1 MTKKFWMIVSFFLVL
16 IIGVTLVLFFYSG
29 NKKQSSKNGVQLVA
43 VNEVE
48 KLIEEGRTEEA
59 TQKLAELSNNLSQKS
74 SENDKDTSILLV
86 GAISCVI
93 LILACIYVFVTVLHP
108 INKMK
113 KYTSEIAKGNFDTP
127 LEMDRGSEVGEFSW
141 AIDNMRKEL
150 KKSQLA
156 ETEAIENNKTVIA
169 TLSHDIKTP
178 IASIR
183 AYAEGLGANLDST
196 PEKRAMYV
204 DVIMKKSD
212 EVTKVTDDLLL
223 HSLSDMRMLK
233 VEPKEME
240 ISAFAKEAITD
251 LDPEGKDIKFS
262 SPDFE
267 AVVMA
272 DRDRLLQCVENLIN
286 NARKYAKAPIEVSLL
301 EEKENVL
308 IQVKDHGDGIPN
320 EDLPF
325 IFDKFYRGHNH
336 GSLPGSGLG
345 LYIVK
350 YLMEQMYGDVKLQ
363 NQKDGLLAI
372 LILPKK
378 VPIESKR

>member
-169 TLSHDIKTP
+169 TLSHDIKTR
-178 IASIR
+178 SHR
-183 AYAEGLGANLDST
+183 SVRMRKDWVRTST
-196 PEKRAMYV
+196 ALR
-204 DVIMKKSD
+204 
-212 EVTKVTDDLLL
+212 
-223 HSLSDMRMLK
+223 R
-233 VEPKEME
+233 
-240 ISAFAKEAITD
+240 
-251 LDPEGKDIKFS
+251 
-262 SPDFE
+262 
-267 AVVMA
+267 
-272 DRDRLLQCVENLIN
+272 
-286 NARKYAKAPIEVSLL
+286 
-301 EEKENVL
+301 
-308 IQVKDHGDGIPN
+308 
-320 EDLPF
+320 
-325 IFDKFYRGHNH
+325 
-336 GSLPGSGLG
+336 SGRC
-345 LYIVK
+345 
-350 YLMEQMYGDVKLQ
+350 M
-363 NQKDGLLAI
+363 
-372 LILPKK
+372 
-378 VPIESKR
+378 